1 MSVCKSLGTAF
12 SCNFCKQKAKSRL
25 RVLRQSTTIDEGTKR
40 KVEPLLKAQFMSS
53 DESAIESDAAHSH
66 PDSSDSEKDSEAT
79 GCRKKLIRHK
89 LPWRSEEFETVLRS
103 LDRKLDRRRDPRS
116 KAMCLEV
123 QMGENSL
130 REKPEGL
137 PDWANN
143 LHHQLFA

>member
-1 MSVCKSLGTAF
+1 MIFFAMIYRDNEFQYCPA
-12 SCNFCKQKAKSRL
+12 
-25 RVLRQSTTIDEGTKR
+25 
-40 KVEPLLKAQFMSS
+40 
-53 DESAIESDAAHSH
+53 
-66 PDSSDSEKDSEAT
+66 
-79 GCRKKLIRHK
+79 

-103 LDRKLDRRRDPRS
+103 LDRKRDRRRDSRS